1 MRVLLAYDGSNGATQ
16 AADIVAS
23 AAWPEDSLIRV
34 VSVIQPVVMPM
45 HRPWA
50 DDAIDAAITAR
61 AGDRN
66 AEVVRR
72 LKGSQL
78 SVEGAVLR
86 GRSATVM
93 IDEARTFAADLIV
106 MGSRGQGQIAA
117 LLLGSVSAEVIDH
130 VRCPILVARAPTI
143 KQVVFATD
151 ESPSAR
157 AAESIVAE
165 WRLFEALSGARRVVP
180 QLGHPAVRIPRPV
193 GRLVR

>member
-117 LLLGSVSAEVIDH
+117 LLPSSSPAASANTPVRSGIGSWNAWPSSASAMS
-130 VRCPILVARAPTI
+130 PAPMFARTWCLASRMVDRRFSGSRP
-143 KQVVFATD
+143 
-151 ESPSAR
+151 AR
-157 AAESIVAE
+157 M
-165 WRLFEALSGARRVVP
+165 W
-180 QLGHPAVRIPRPV
+180 
-193 GRLVR
+193 